1 MKRLG
6 CFLLVLSIFGA
17 LFLLGCEMHDAPI
30 DSTVASQTPAPS
42 ASQTEPTTMAETTDP
57 PSTSVPAVA
66 LDPAVYYITEP
77 YSYPEYDP
85 DAAEGYLEKCQVP
98 EATLSHMTTYAL
110 LETVLTCPKMPDF
123 MSASQMNVLYVIGT
137 RLNSME
143 ELIGREDLAYV
154 LSVFPIEELEAAWP
168 HAADWC
174 YRKLLMYTQGAT
186 YLADAG

>member
-1 MKRLG
+1 
-6 CFLLVLSIFGA
+6 
-17 LFLLGCEMHDAPI
+17 
-30 DSTVASQTPAPS
+30 
-42 ASQTEPTTMAETTDP
+42 
-57 PSTSVPAVA
+57 
-66 LDPAVYYITEP
+66 
-77 YSYPEYDP
+77 
-85 DAAEGYLEKCQVP
+85 
-98 EATLSHMTTYAL
+98 MTTYAL

-123 MSASQMNVLYVIGT
+123 MSASQMNVLFVIGT

>member
-57 PSTSVPAVA
+57 PSTSVPAVT